1 MLIRKV
7 SKNPRSFALDYVARG
22 RQPRGTGPRGGV

>member
-7 SKNPRSFALDYVARG
+7 SKNPRSFPSDCIARG
-22 RQPRGTGPRGGV
+22 RQRRGTGPRGGV